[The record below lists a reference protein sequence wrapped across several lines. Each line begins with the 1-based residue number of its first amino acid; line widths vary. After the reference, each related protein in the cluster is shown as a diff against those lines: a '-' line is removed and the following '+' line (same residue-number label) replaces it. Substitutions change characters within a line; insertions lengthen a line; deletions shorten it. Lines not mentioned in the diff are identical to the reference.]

1 MILTLIY
8 FIFILGVIILV
19 HEFGHFIFAKIFG
32 VYVYEFSLG
41 MGPKLIGTKE
51 KKGKTTFNIR
61 AIPIGGFCSLAGE
74 EVDANEKVPEKQRL
88 YKKPKWQRFL
98 ILFFGAGN
106 NFILALLVLFFLGLF
121 VGSPDMTP
129 VVRNLD
135 EKYPMYEA
143 GIREGD
149 KFVKINNN
157 KVSTIDD
164 AQVYL
169 IMAQKNEEST
179 FVMKRGDKEY
189 TYKLTPVS
197 EKTEEG
203 ETAYKFG
210 IIFETKM
217 NHGFVNAVK
226 YSIKKFGAL
235 FKQMCIV
242 ISSLFTGKLG
252 FSSLSGPV
260 GIYSVVDEA
269 KSTGLS
275 NIFYLI
281 ALLSVNVG
289 FVNLIPFPAFDGG
302 RILFLVIE
310 AIKGS
315 PVSPKVENTF
325 NTIGFI
331 LLMLLMLVI
340 TVNDVIRII

>member
-8 FIFILGVIILV
+8 FIFILGVIIVV

-41 MGPKLIGTKE
+41 MGPKLWGTKE

-74 EVDANEKVPEKQRL
+74 EVDPKEKIPENQRL

-106 NFILALLVLFFLGLF
+106 NFILALFVLFVLGLF

-149 KFVKINNN
+149 IFVKINN
-157 KVSTIDD
+157 KEVSTIDD
-164 AQVYL
+164 VQVYL

-179 FVMKRGDKEY
+179 FVMKHDGKEV
-189 TYKLTPVS
+189 TYKVTPKE
-197 EKTEEG
+197 EKTKEG
-203 ETAYKFG
+203 TAYKFG
-210 IIFETKM
+210 VVFETKM
-217 NHGFVNAVK
+217 NHGFVSAVK
-226 YSIKKFGAL
+226 YSFVKFGAL
-235 FKQMCIV
+235 IKQMCIV
-242 ISSLFTGKLG
+242 IKSLFTKELG

-260 GIYSVVDEA
+260 GIYTVVDQA
-269 KSTGLS
+269 KSTGFS
-275 NIFYLI
+275 NIIYLI

-302 RILFLVIE
+302 RILFLIIE

-315 PVSPKVENTF
+315 PVSPKVENAF
-325 NTIGFI
+325 NTVGFI
-331 LLMLLMLVI
+331 LLMILMLVI
-340 TVNDVIRII
+340 TVNDIFRII